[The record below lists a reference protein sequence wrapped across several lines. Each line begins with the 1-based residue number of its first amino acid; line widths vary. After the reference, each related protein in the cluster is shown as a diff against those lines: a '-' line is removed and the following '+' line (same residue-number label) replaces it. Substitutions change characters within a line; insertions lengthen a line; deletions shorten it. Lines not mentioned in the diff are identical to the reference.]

1 MKINMEKEEKK
12 REIPFVKPVR
22 IDNYK
27 LWRSRCKMTV
37 TPSEEDKEKVF
48 KDSGGKKKAVS
59 KTYDIEQINI
69 STLDGTWQVKIP
81 ATWDMFGMIR
91 DLFAEGDYARLSTIL
106 ANMMYS
112 SVIANG
118 YFHEA
123 LRKIVFCYV
132 SPSMLEEGSDDFESL
147 KKDARNL
154 IKAFLEWR
162 RMYDEKVK
170 ELEPTDED
178 MKQDDLAEQA
188 MDILSGQTD
197 HQ

>member
-1 MKINMEKEEKK
+1 MISKMEKGDKE
-12 REIPFVKPVR
+12 REIPFVKPARV
-22 IDNYK
+22 DNYK

-37 TPSEEDKEKVF
+37 TPSDEDKERVF
-48 KDSGGKKKAVS
+48 KESGGRKKAVS
-59 KTYDIEQINI
+59 KTYDIEQINV

-91 DLFAEGDYARLSTIL
+91 DLFADGEYARLTTIL
-106 ANMMYS
+106 SNMMYS

-123 LRKIVFCYV
+123 LRKIVVCYV
-132 SPSMLEEGSDDFESL
+132 SPSMLEEGSDGFESL
-147 KKDARNL
+147 KEDAREL

-162 RMYDEKVK
+162 RMYDEKIK

-188 MDILSGQTD
+188 MDILSGQTE
-197 HQ
+197 QQ

>member
-1 MKINMEKEEKK
+1 MISKMEKGDKK
-12 REIPFVKPVR
+12 REIPFVKPARV
-22 IDNYK
+22 DNYK

-37 TPSEEDKEKVF
+37 TPSDEDKERVF
-48 KDSGGKKKAVS
+48 KESGGKKKAVS
-59 KTYDIEQINI
+59 KTYDIEQINV

-91 DLFAEGDYARLSTIL
+91 DLFADGEYARLTTIL
-106 ANMMYS
+106 SNMMYS

-123 LRKIVFCYV
+123 LRMIVVCYV
-132 SPSMLEEGSDDFESL
+132 SPSMLEEGSDGFESL
-147 KKDARNL
+147 KEDAREL

-162 RMYDEKVK
+162 RMYDEKMK

-188 MDILSGQTD
+188 MDILSGQTE
-197 HQ
+197 QQ